1 MATFVVMADGTQIK
15 IPSTTA
21 AQWQAQGFKVIETLR
36 VPASALSPGLPG
48 DVTVTFR
55 FADDRK
61 TRTVKVNASDIEG
74 LDLFEV
80 SHEVTQADRAEIAEQ
95 RARRM
100 FAVAHGF
107 LSESSTRGRIPD
119 LANRAWNGLAESE
132 RDGWVAK
139 ASVGDAG

>member
-1 MATFVVMADGTQIK
+1 MEDGTQIK
-15 IPSTTA
+15 VPSTTA
-21 AQWQAQGFKVIETLR
+21 AQWQAQGFKVIETFK
-36 VPASALSPGLPG
+36 VPASALSPELPG

-61 TRTVKVNASDIEG
+61 TRTVKVNAA
-74 LDLFEV
+74 DLEDSEIFKA

-95 RARRM
+95 RGRRM

-119 LANRAWNGLAESE
+119 LANRAWNGLAEAE
-132 RDGWVAK
+132 RTGWVAK